1 MAYEFRLPQVG
12 MGMQDGTVTA
22 WLKSEGDAVV
32 EGEPICEVESA
43 KATIEIE
50 APVSGILSKI
60 LVEKDGFAEVQDV
73 LALIEQEGAV
83 PPEAAK
89 PAAEDI
95 SAPAPTQIVRRAE
108 AGAARQVEPRAK
120 RLAEQLGLDLETV
133 IGSGPGGRVTE
144 ADVEKAAQRGDVSAG
159 SENAGATFEDVPHSA
174 MRRAIAARVTEAK
187 KTIPHFYLTVHPEV
201 DAVIALRGRMGSG
214 VTLTDF
220 IIKAVAKALIAVPD
234 VNVAWT
240 EAAVRRFK
248 HANIAVAIATTGG
261 LVTPVVRE
269 VEAKSLEDISGDLRS
284 LSERARASQLK
295 PADYEGGQ
303 FTVSNLGMYGTSEFT
318 AIINP
323 PQAAILAVGA
333 AEPRPVA
340 RNGNVEIATLMTC
353 TLAVDHRAIDGAI
366 AAAFL
371 ASFKS
376 AIEQP
381 EGLLQ

>member
-1 MAYEFRLPQVG
+1 MTYEFRLPQVG

-73 LALIEQEGAV
+73 LALIEQEGGATA
-83 PPEAAK
+83 EAAK
-89 PAAEDI
+89 PAVEDV
-95 SAPAPTQIVRRAE
+95 APAAPTQIVRKVE
-108 AGAARQVEPRAK
+108 AGASRQVEPRAK
-120 RLAEQLGLDLETV
+120 RLAEKLGIDLDAV

-144 ADVEKAAQRGDVSAG
+144 ADVEKAAGNAEVSVDSDAAAAG
-159 SENAGATFEDVPHSA
+159 FEDVPHSA

-187 KTIPHFYLTVHPEV
+187 QTIPHFYLSVHPEM
-201 DAVIALRGRMGSG
+201 DALLALRSRLGNA

-220 IIKAVAKALIAVPD
+220 IIKAVAKTLIEVPD

-240 EAAVRRFK
+240 EKSMRRFK

-269 VEAKSLEDISGDLRS
+269 VDAKSLEDVSGEIRA

-333 AEPRPVA
+333 AEKRAVV
-340 RNGNVEIATLMTC
+340 RDGNVEVATVMTC
-353 TLAVDHRAIDGAI
+353 TLAVDHRAIDGAV

-371 ASFKS
+371 ANFKS

-381 EGLLQ
+381 EDLAG